1 MSNEIDEYFNRK
13 STEWNIFDFL
23 AVRRSGGDRK
33 SGLQLCKL
41 KDNQTDRQEAKR
53 WENAQRSVRS
63 GSLFHFYNP
72 KFEGNSLVGEGIIN
86 DFHQS
91 EKRSREKDH
100 GVVPPLYTPTRSPMF
115 KVTNNLLTCSC
126 LKPEIIVDENVLTF
140 DETIQ
145 LGNSE
150 WRLSSGELIKNVL
163 SQKTSMVLENFKNA
177 KLNAFT
183 ASVISRLGLSSIV
196 DLSSEF
202 PNGMHTWF
210 GEEWYNLKRKVV
222 FARSNEGSF
231 SHDNLSSNHEDILHN
246 VHEDGKENKL
256 TEMEFVLKTVA
267 PVMDIIFS
275 DMQENRFEDQN
286 SRELSHIECAQ
297 APTPAKIV
305 RDRSKILRTNKCILD
320 NYLRLNIPDQDV
332 ENSAVLAFQFAGL
345 HGQLLAV
352 DLLDNGLYFG
362 TYNAEGKCAVTIR
375 QHTDKSI

>member
-23 AVRRSGGDRK
+23 SLETIVDCEEGKKKEKAK
-33 SGLQLCKL
+33 YLLQRYRE
-41 KDNQTDRQEAKR
+41 DNQTDRQEAKR

-183 ASVISRLGLSSIV
+183 ASVIRLGLSSIV

-202 PNGMHTWF
+202 PNVMFKLSILGCM
-210 GEEWYNLKRKVV
+210 RV

-305 RDRSKILRTNKCILD
+305 RDPYENTVMSNEIDEYFNRKSTEW
-320 NYLRLNIPDQDV
+320 NIFDFLV
-332 ENSAVLAFQFAGL
+332 ESNEEPFQ
-345 HGQLLAV
+345 
-352 DLLDNGLYFG
+352 
-362 TYNAEGKCAVTIR
+362 
-375 QHTDKSI
+375 

>member
-13 STEWNIFDFL
+13 STDLETIVDCEEGKKKEKAKYL
-23 AVRRSGGDRK
+23 
-33 SGLQLCKL
+33 LQRYRE
-41 KDNQTDRQEAKR
+41 DNQTDRQEAKR

-183 ASVISRLGLSSIV
+183 ASVIRLGLSSIV

-202 PNGMHTWF
+202 PNVMFKLSILGCM
-210 GEEWYNLKRKVV
+210 RV